1 MDRQKR
7 AEELAVQI
15 LKYARNELLVA
26 FRFLD
31 LALFKPEFQAGELE
45 TLGIDGKCLRFHPD
59 YIFALYKQGGG
70 ELNHTYLHSIFHC
83 VFSHPFVSP
92 SIHRGLWDL
101 ACDIAVEGILDEL
114 NMKQL
119 ETLTGSA
126 MAVELAALQQ
136 GGKLTAERLYKR
148 FTNAPLSSGE
158 YQRLRDLFC
167 RDEHGLWYEP
177 PKPQANAFPA
187 AAGPGGD
194 SEDGDSEGGEAA
206 SSGSMTT
213 EITMGGADG
222 AADSGLQN
230 EWQAI
235 SQRIQVDLETA
246 SQTSWGDRAANLL
259 QNVQEVN
266 REKYDYSDFLR
277 KFAVLGED
285 MQIND
290 DEFDYI
296 FYTYG
301 LQLYGNVPLIEPLEY
316 KEVRK
321 IKDFVIAI
329 DTSGSVQG
337 ELVQTFLT
345 KTYNIIAQ
353 QESFFS
359 KINVHVIQCDT
370 EIQEDHKITS
380 WEEFQAY
387 LKTMQLK
394 GFGGTD
400 FRPVFRYVD
409 ELRKKGEFD
418 NLKGLIYFTDGYGYF
433 PEKKPE
439 YDAAFIFIGDE
450 YGQPEVPVWAIKLVL
465 QKDEI

>member
-31 LALFKPEFQAGELE
+31 LALFKPEFQAGEPE
-45 TLGIDGKCLRFHPD
+45 TLGIDGKCLRFHPN

-92 SIHRGLWDL
+92 SIHRDLWDL

-148 FTNAPLSSGE
+148 FTDAPLSSGE

-194 SEDGDSEGGEAA
+194 PEDDDSEGGEAA
-206 SSGSMTT
+206 SSGSMAI

-266 REKYDYSDFLR
+266 REKYDYSDFLQ

-321 IKDFVIAI
+321 IKDALLGGRIVLLLSALL
-329 DTSGSVQG
+329 DTQ
-337 ELVQTFLT
+337 
-345 KTYNIIAQ
+345 
-353 QESFFS
+353 
-359 KINVHVIQCDT
+359 
-370 EIQEDHKITS
+370 
-380 WEEFQAY
+380 
-387 LKTMQLK
+387 
-394 GFGGTD
+394 
-400 FRPVFRYVD
+400 
-409 ELRKKGEFD
+409 
-418 NLKGLIYFTDGYGYF
+418 
-433 PEKKPE
+433 PE
-439 YDAAFIFIGDE
+439 FIGTPTELANKIDPDASK
-450 YGQPEVPVWAIKLVL
+450 GITPKKVARQIL
-465 QKDEI
+465 QSIEAPWKAGIAVSIRRSNEKRLIELCRADSADFSGVGKIDPIDPAGGEDACCAAQ